1 MPRHESTWRAPGR
14 GHPGASSASR
24 GSSGGA
30 GARADSS
37 ELSSWGWIR
46 GWRERGPNSR
56 SCPEIPVENSPEFR
70 WKTALPPSI
79 FPIFPLFPVF
89 LPRGGGR
96 ASWAW
101 DALSRAWISG
111 AIPSLAQTPPWP
123 WGWIPCGCGARERGR
138 SSGSGGSGGF
148 SSLRDSGIPSV
159 ELGSRKVFLGET
171 DGALELPNHSRTSA
185 KWDEIHSQ
193 KKPPQVIPNPSPG
206 RSHSLGMDLS
216 GKTGVGS
223 VAWWGLEEGRSC
235 GIHPIPGG
243 IHPIPDGIIPGF
255 QLQQEIPGVQIQPGR
270 FGNSWEKAGAGRGSS
285 REAAG
290 AGAVDLPSGRGFP
303 VGIPPALPT
312 SRCSASS
319 QGIFGNVRVRS
330 PLPVPPRPPGFWDGS
345 DSSLLIQEHSVSR
358 KNSSGL
364 SWDSWKNPGT
374 KQSLAKAGR

>member
-1 MPRHESTWRAPGR
+1 MPARIPRSSRHGGGSEAGGS
-14 GHPGASSASR
+14 GAQT
-24 GSSGGA
+24 A
-30 GARADSS
+30 GAARK
-37 ELSSWGWIR
+37 
-46 GWRERGPNSR
+46 
-56 SCPEIPVENSPEFR
+56 FQ
-70 WKTALPPSI
+70 WKTAPNSTGKRPRHLPFSR
-79 FPIFPLFPVF
+79 FSRFSRFSCRVEAA
-89 LPRGGGR
+89 GR
-96 ASWAW
+96 AG
-101 DALSRAWISG
+101 RG
-111 AIPSLAQTPPWP
+111 TRYP
-123 WGWIPCGCGARERGR
+123 GVGYRECGR

-159 ELGSRKVFLGET
+159 ELCSRKVFPGET
-171 DGALELPNHSRTSA
+171 EGALELPNHSRTSA
-185 KWDEIHSQ
+185 KWDEIRSQ
-193 KKPPQVIPNPSPG
+193 KNPQVIPNPSPG

-243 IHPIPDGIIPGF
+243 IIPGF
-255 QLQQEIPGVQIQPGR
+255 RLQQEIPGVRIRPGR

-303 VGIPPALPT
+303 VGIPPALPA

-330 PLPVPPRPPGFWDGS
+330 SLPVPPRPPGFWDGS